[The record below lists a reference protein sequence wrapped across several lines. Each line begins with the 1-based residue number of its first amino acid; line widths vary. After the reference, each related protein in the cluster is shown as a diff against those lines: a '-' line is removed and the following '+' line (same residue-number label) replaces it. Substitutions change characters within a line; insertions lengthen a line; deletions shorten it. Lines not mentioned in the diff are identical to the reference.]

1 MSSSSHSRDE
11 LRLPFTLPE
20 RYRVKRHLANG
31 GMASVWCAEDLEL
44 DRSVAIK
51 VLAERFAH
59 DAEALR
65 RFKREAR
72 AAARVGT
79 HAQVVTVY
87 DVDITPA
94 DADGP
99 GRAFIVMEYLA
110 GGTVADAIRH
120 DDIRRQE
127 AIRWLRE
134 AASALDHAHAAGIVH
149 RDVKPANFLL
159 DRSRVL
165 HVADF
170 GIARLTSEETI
181 TSPDQLFGTA
191 AYLSPEQA
199 LGHEAT
205 SASDRYAL
213 AVVAF
218 ELLVGERPFHS
229 PHFSAQARQHIE
241 TPPPAA
247 SERNRMVPPAVDPV
261 FAAGLAKDPE
271 QRPDSADELVR
282 ALEAA
287 FGERRPIHRQ
297 FPTRRVAG
305 PGIGAPDAL
314 TEAARGGR
322 GRLAPSRSIAAVAER
337 SRPRQP
343 APTWTPSSPP
353 PGGRAPRRRLGA
365 LAALLA
371 VFVIVGVAA
380 AAAAGVFSGSPENR
394 TNEALA
400 AGRSAKQA
408 RTALGHSTPATQV
421 AANGT
426 RTAAEL
432 QLTGH
437 RQMLDGNYTQ
447 ALQTLKQ
454 AVSTAQHSSATY
466 ASALYDLG
474 RTELLS
480 GNPEAAIS
488 VLRQRLA
495 IPLQTAAV
503 RATLSAALQA
513 AAAPPTQT
521 TTSAPPTSSSTTT
534 SSTTSTT
541 PTSPASGGAGVA
553 APGQGGG
560 PGAGGNGGGGGAS
573 GDGSS
578 GAGGRAGGGNGSTG
592 AGNGSGAGG
601 QGSGSGAGGGNGSA
615 AGGGNGA
622 SGSSSG
628 SGGSGG
634 GGNGSGGGGSGSG
647 GSGSGGSGSGGAGLI
662 GQLAAAA

>member
-11 LRLPFTLPE
+11 LRLPFTLPG

-79 HAQVVTVY
+79 HPQVVTVY
-87 DVDITPA
+87 DVDVTSA

-149 RDVKPANFLL
+149 RDIKPANFML

-229 PHFSAQARQHIE
+229 PHFSAQARHHIE

-261 FAAGLAKDPE
+261 FAAGLAKDPQ
-271 QRPDSADELVR
+271 QRPASADDLVR

-305 PGIGAPDAL
+305 PGIGAPNAL

-322 GRLAPSRSIAAVAER
+322 GQLPPSRSIAAVAER
-337 SRPRQP
+337 RRPRQP

-371 VFVIVGVAA
+371 VCVIVGVAA
-380 AAAAGVFSGSPENR
+380 AAAAGVFSGSSGNR
-394 TNEALA
+394 TNDALA
-400 AGRSAKQA
+400 AGRAAKRA
-408 RTALGHSTPATQV
+408 RTALGHSSSAVTTQA
-421 AANGT
+421 AANAT
-426 RTAAEL
+426 PTAAQLE
-432 QLTGH
+432 LTGH

-454 AVSTAQHSSATY
+454 AVSTAQPSSTTY
-466 ASALYDLG
+466 AYALYDLG
-474 RTELLS
+474 RTMLLS
-480 GNPEAAIS
+480 GDPQAAIP
-488 VLRQRLA
+488 VLRERLS
-495 IPLQTAAV
+495 IPLETAAV
-503 RATLSAALQA
+503 RATLNRALQA
-513 AAAPPTQT
+513 AGQPSLQT
-521 TTSAPPTSSSTTT
+521 TAPAPTSTSTSTSAT
-534 SSTTSTT
+534 STTSTT
-541 PTSPASGGAGVA
+541 TSTTTTTPTNPTHRASGGAGVA
-553 APGQGGG
+553 GPGQGGG
-560 PGAGGNGGGGGAS
+560 SGTAGGGGGA
-573 GDGSS
+573 
-578 GAGGRAGGGNGSTG
+578 GAPGST
-592 AGNGSGAGG
+592 
-601 QGSGSGAGGGNGSA
+601 
-615 AGGGNGA
+615 
-622 SGSSSG
+622 
-628 SGGSGG
+628 
-634 GGNGSGGGGSGSG
+634 GGGSGSG
-647 GSGSGGSGSGGAGLI
+647 GGGQGSGNGAGGSGSGGGGQGSGGGAGGASGSGGGAGGSGNGSGGAGLT
-662 GQLAAAA
+662 GQLAASA